1 MIPKIDHL
9 AQRLIGEFGA
19 DAVSTDAASLT
30 AHTVDGQLGNII
42 CRPASAAEVAT
53 ALRLCSEAQ
62 AIVIPWGGGTAIT
75 IGNPPRRVDVI
86 IDLQKL
92 GRVIDHDPG
101 NL

>member
-1 MIPKIDHL
+1 MPRRSPPI
-9 AQRLIGEFGA
+9 A
-19 DAVSTDAASLT
+19 
-30 AHTVDGQLGNII
+30 VDGQVADII

-62 AIVIPWGGGTAIT
+62 AIVTPWGGGTAMT

-101 NL
+101 NLTVTVQSGMKLSELQNDLAQA